1 MDIKKKEIIVI
12 QTVKTNTYG
21 DLEFTDIQGKSYK
34 IGKARADK
42 FPAIQLGAEV
52 ELIWVNNPHKPN
64 AEYIYSAT
72 QTGKHIIQEKPNPIT
87 PQMQTPTNK
96 DIAKAYKEAVKSL
109 PIQDTPQSKSDAVK
123 PQSTTKDRAVA
134 ISYSKDLVIG
144 KIITIDKLKDYAD
157 RFLKYIEIGE

>member
-1 MDIKKKEIIVI
+1 
-12 QTVKTNTYG
+12 
-21 DLEFTDIQGKSYK
+21 
-34 IGKARADK
+34 
-42 FPAIQLGAEV
+42 
-52 ELIWVNNPHKPN
+52 
-64 AEYIYSAT
+64 
-72 QTGKHIIQEKPNPIT
+72 
-87 PQMQTPTNK
+87 MQTPTNE

-123 PQSTTKDRAVA
+123 PQSTKDRAVA